1 VPISK
6 ATSNRAIPALADFVF
21 APTMRVFRV
30 TGTPVEFEIGFV
42 RAVLAF
48 EVDVGKTGT
57 T

>member
-1 VPISK
+1 
-6 ATSNRAIPALADFVF
+6 
-21 APTMRVFRV
+21 V